1 MKTLIDT
8 RPQNIWFVG
17 HEMGCMVDFY
27 KDTGVPK
34 DQLLHIVTLLM
45 IKVARAAPA
54 YADGAR

>member
-45 IKVARAAPA
+45 IKVARAL
-54 YADGAR
+54 G